1 MSNSDNSFR
10 QERYD
15 ETLVYSNRK
24 AYAIN
29 SGILGEKEYMDIWDT
44 MYEKAKPQ
52 FHPEEVSPFVYAHHV
67 VCAIEA
73 ENGEIFTGFCIES
86 CSGVL
91 NLCAE
96 RVAALNMYVNSGQT
110 KVKRFIAFRDKAPY
124 GAGSGMPCGACR
136 EFFYQLNEENEKME
150 IMEDF
155 EQRKTVTLKELLP
168 NWWGKD
174 RYAEAKAK

>member
-1 MSNSDNSFR
+1 
-10 QERYD
+10 
-15 ETLVYSNRK
+15 
-24 AYAIN
+24 
-29 SGILGEKEYMDIWDT
+29 MDIWDT

-91 NLCAE
+91 NLC
-96 RVAALNMYVNSGQT
+96 
-110 KVKRFIAFRDKAPY
+110 KAPY

-155 EQRKTVTLKELLP
+155 EQRKTVTLKELMP